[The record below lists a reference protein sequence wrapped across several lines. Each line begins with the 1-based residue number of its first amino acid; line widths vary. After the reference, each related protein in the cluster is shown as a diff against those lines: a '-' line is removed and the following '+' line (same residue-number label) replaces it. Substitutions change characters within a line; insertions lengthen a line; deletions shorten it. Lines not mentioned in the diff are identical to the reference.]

1 MSKKDINLHAENPIV
16 DAIIEISPLGDARD
30 IYEGLSGKNY
40 QQAVEGSIGLATT
53 LLGAGAIKSFIK
65 ARKLLKKM
73 KNADN
78 IINRKKYLQLSKK
91 AYSQAMSSMTGKV
104 LDFSYDGKS
113 IYERNR

>member
-1 MSKKDINLHAENPIV
+1 MQKKDINLHAENPIV

-40 QQAVEGSIGLATT
+40 QQAIEGSIGLATT

-65 ARKLLKKM
+65 ARKLLNKM
-73 KNADN
+73 KTADN

-91 AYSQAMSSMTGKV
+91 AYGQTMLSMAGKV
-104 LDFSYDGKS
+104 LDLSYDGKS